1 MFKHRK
7 ELPQRLEEAT
17 LGQKQLKE
25 SGMGQAMKRKPTL
38 SPIEQ
43 QQMIVL
49 RQSALG
55 DNLTDCRDEPQWPQ
69 RSGLFLTNAC

>member
-1 MFKHRK
+1 MFEHRK
-7 ELPQRLEEAT
+7 VLPQQLEQAT
-17 LGQKQLKE
+17 LGQKQTEETERVGNEKKL
-25 SGMGQAMKRKPTL
+25 SL

-55 DNLTDCRDEPQWPQ
+55 DNLTDCKDEP
-69 RSGLFLTNAC
+69 R